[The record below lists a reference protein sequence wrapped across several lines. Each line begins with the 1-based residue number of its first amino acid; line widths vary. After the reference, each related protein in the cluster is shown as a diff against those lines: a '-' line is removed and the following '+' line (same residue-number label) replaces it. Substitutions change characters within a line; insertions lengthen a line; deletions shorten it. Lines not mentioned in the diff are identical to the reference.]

1 MENTKITGAVIS
13 VQDLEKGINIILDT
27 TTDNKPSQLQIVT
40 TRHEDLQHIKRG
52 SKIKIEISHD
62 N

>member
-1 MENTKITGAVIS
+1 MEPTQITGTVKS
-13 VQDLEKGINIILDT
+13 VQDLENGINIILDT
-27 TTDNKPSQLQIVT
+27 TTDKNPAQLQIVT